1 MAYIVNR
8 FNGSQLVA
16 VEDGTVDTTTDI
28 RLIGKN
34 YNGFGEAQNENFIH
48 LLEHFAGTTAPTKAI
63 SGQVWFDAGT
73 NKLKFYTGAAWKNA
87 GGAEVATTAPAG
99 LNEGDLWWSTTTNQL
114 YGKTGD
120 GEFILVGPQAA
131 GDGTTQMLS
140 VTVLDAGSVEK
151 DVIIALINDNPI
163 YVISGAEFTLNTV
176 QPDGVPDM
184 SGFTLI
190 KKGITLLNT
199 NSTTG
204 VTASAGATG
213 EPVIWGTASDALKL
227 NGTSAD
233 SFLRINGSREIILNE
248 NSDGGA
254 TVVKARFNDNGFT
267 LGNSNDLEVKI
278 TSGTIGNILNNV
290 GNEIKLGASRS
301 GGGATEIC
309 SVKNV
314 DATNAGIIPSTTSL
328 YNLGTS
334 ALKWSQVHAD
344 SFVGNASTA
353 TQLFLDGTPRTAVA
367 TAASAALYNNTIAA
381 RTSSGNLKANLFEG
395 TATSA
400 RYADLAE
407 KYTVDEQHPVGTVMA
422 VSSVRSVEGKDVS
435 PEVRPAKAS
444 DMAIGVISEKPAYL
458 MNADLENGQAVALK
472 GRVPVRVKEPVSK
485 GQPVYAWED
494 GVASTTATR
503 ALVGIALETNTNPE
517 EKLVECVLKV

>member
-34 YNGFGEAQNENFIH
+34 YNGYGEAQNENFLH

-63 SGQVWFDAGT
+63 SGQVWYDAGT
-73 NKLKFYTGAAWKNA
+73 NKLKFYTGATWKNA
-87 GGAEVATTAPAG
+87 GGAEVAGTQPAG

-140 VTVLDAGSVEK
+140 VTVLDVSAVEK

-163 YVISGAEFTLNTV
+163 YVISGSEFALNSV

-184 SGFTLI
+184 TGFTLI

-199 NSTTG
+199 NSATG

-227 NGTSAD
+227 NGTNAD
-233 SFLRINGSREIILNE
+233 SFLRINGSREILLNE
-248 NSDGGA
+248 SSDGGA

-267 LGNSNDLEVKI
+267 VGNSNDLDIKI
-278 TSGTIGNILNNV
+278 TGGTIANLINTQGEIINFSFGLTPTNIASV
-290 GNEIKLGASRS
+290 RNEL
-301 GGGATEIC
+301 AT
-309 SVKNV
+309 K
-314 DATNAGIIPSTTSL
+314 GIVPGTTDT
-328 YNLGTS
+328 YFLGTS
-334 ALKWSQVHAD
+334 SLKWAQVHAT
-344 SFVGNASTA
+344 SFVGTASSA
-353 TQLFLDGTPRTAVA
+353 TQLVVDGTPRTAVA
-367 TAASAALYNNTIAA
+367 TAASASLYNNTIAA

-400 RYADLAE
+400 QYADLAE

-422 VSSVRSVEGKDVS
+422 VSSVKSVEGKDVS